1 MSCDCENYQGP
12 CREELP
18 YPIVS
23 AESVPSLISNLA
35 YALYGA
41 TRKSV
46 VNGSI
51 VWNILCDPNLT
62 AQITGLPRNAGEGLL
77 CYFIRCFNLIVSN
90 AFLIQPGSIDPT
102 KLTTGGP
109 SWNPSG
115 DLTIGRNLNVTGT
128 ANIANI
134 TGNAATATLATAATN
149 IAGGATG
156 SLPYQSAAGT
166 TSLLATTGASANWVL
181 ALSSG
186 LLPSWKQASVAAT
199 GSTFALRDSGGG
211 LTASQF
217 NGNASTATALQNTRT
232 ISLAGAVTGSVTD
245 NSGNLSIVTTLAANT
260 PGVAAAR
267 FAFNAAPTP
276 IASCTIYSGGTNV
289 AAVQTPSAHGR
300 SVGDFVTIFS
310 VAPSLA
316 LGIFTITAV
325 PDSTHLSFAITGNI
339 SGSTSGVTIYPYA
352 SIYNPNNLRAGPLNG
367 ASGAGATGL
376 YTIQGSAILST
387 SVVLGS
393 AGGLAGASPGGTL
406 GINSAPISSSV
417 SVGVTSATGT
427 ATDYPFVCIAIF

>member
-199 GSTFALRDSGGG
+199 GSAFALRDGGGG

-217 NGNASTATALQNTRT
+217 NGPLIGNVTGN
-232 ISLAGAVTGSVTD
+232 VTGSSTTVIGATA
-245 NSGNLSIVTTLAANT
+245 SPAAGYIGEIVIVSNT
-260 PGVAAAR
+260 VN
-267 FAFNAAPTP
+267 FPTGT
-276 IASCTIYSGGTNV
+276 SYSGTNQSIANLGLLSAGTWDISSLVQISGSEFGTSAATVWQAMMGTN
-289 AAVQTPSAHGR
+289 ASLSPSNLIGPLYTATP
-300 SVGDFVTIFS
+300 
-310 VAPSLA
+310 
-316 LGIFTITAV
+316 TITAG
-325 PDSTHLSFAITGNI
+325 S
-339 SGSTSGVTIYPYA
+339 STSSLTLFTPSFRKVGGPFN
-352 SIYNPNNLRAGPLNG
+352 SIQSIVNLTFTG
-367 ASGAGATGL
+367 ASA
-376 YTIQGSAILST
+376 AIS
-387 SVVLGS
+387 
-393 AGGLAGASPGGTL
+393 
-406 GINSAPISSSV
+406 
-417 SVGVTSATGT
+417 VTSTIT
-427 ATDYPFVCIAIF
+427 AQRVC